1 MKEAAMA
8 AIEKNGKRWNIRKA
22 DGTVLLDTK
31 TGKPRYF
38 LKEEWAELFADN
50 VTNQEQNPHQPSW
63 REAVQEAR
71 AKVWADMGAEGLL

>member
-22 DGTVLLDTK
+22 DGTLLLDRK
-31 TGKPRYF
+31 TGRPRYF
-38 LKEEWAELFADN
+38 NTEKWAEFFAGN
-50 VTNQEQNPHQPSW
+50 VTDQEQNPRQPSW